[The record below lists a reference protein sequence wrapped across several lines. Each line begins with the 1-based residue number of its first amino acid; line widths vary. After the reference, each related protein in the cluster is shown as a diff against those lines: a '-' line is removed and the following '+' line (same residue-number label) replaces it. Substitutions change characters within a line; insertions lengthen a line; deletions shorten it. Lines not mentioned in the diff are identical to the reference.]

1 MIKKRKFEKKVKDLV
16 SEDDED
22 EDDDDDDNF
31 NDVDHEDEGI
41 KRVCNLFNNH
51 SFTVYLFLCCFFN
64 RGFRERFTTCL
75 FF

>member
-1 MIKKRKFEKKVKDLV
+1 MKDLV

-31 NDVDHEDEGI
+31 NDVDHESEGI
-41 KRVCNLFNNH
+41 QCVCNFFNNH
-51 SFTVYLFLCCFFN
+51 SFTVLYFLV
-64 RGFRERFTTCL
+64 L